1 MTHPQ
6 SLALIHTSLVFLTV
20 ETMMKD
26 LFAEILPGVRL
37 INVVDDSLLPD
48 VMRVGHIPPGVSSR
62 MADYV
67 VAAEKTGADAI
78 LSLCSSLGPAIDAA
92 RTRVRIPVLKIDEA
106 MAAKA
111 AADGQR
117 IGVMATVPTTLG
129 PTCDLIQAQADRIG
143 KTIRIERSLVAGAF
157 EALMGGQK
165 AAHDEKVFEAG
176 RALADKVDLIAF
188 AQASM
193 TRLAPRMG
201 ELTGRPV
208 LTSPRLGI
216 ENARDV
222 LQSLRQQS
230 KSAS

>member
-1 MTHPQ
+1 MSTPQ
-6 SLALIHTSLVFLTV
+6 TLALIHTSMVFLTV

-37 INVVDDSLLPD
+37 INIVDDSLLPD
-48 VMRVGHIPPGVSSR
+48 VMRVGHIPPEVASR

-67 VAAEKTGADAI
+67 AAAEKTGADAI

-92 RTRVRIPVLKIDEA
+92 RPRVRIPVLKIDEA

-129 PTCDLIQAQADRIG
+129 PTCDLIQAQADRIR
-143 KTIRIERSLVAGAF
+143 KPIRIERSLVAGAF
-157 EALMGGQK
+157 EALMAGQK
-165 AAHDEKVFEAG
+165 ALHDEKVFEAG

-193 TRLAPRMG
+193 TRLAPRMA

-216 ENARDV
+216 EHARTV
-222 LQSLRQQS
+222 LQDLRR
-230 KSAS
+230 KAAR

>member
-1 MTHPQ
+1 MNNTQ
-6 SLALIHTSLVFLTV
+6 TLALIHTSLVFLTV

-37 INVVDDSLLPD
+37 INIVDDSLLPD
-48 VMRVGHIPPGVSSR
+48 VMRVGHIPPAVSSR
-62 MADYV
+62 MTDYV

-78 LSLCSSLGPAIDAA
+78 LSLCSSLGPAVDAA
-92 RTRVRIPVLKIDEA
+92 RPRVRIPVLKIDEA

-129 PTCDLIQAQADRIG
+129 PTCDLIQAQADRIR

-157 EALMGGQK
+157 EALMAGNKGV
-165 AAHDEKVFEAG
+165 HDEKVFDAG

-222 LQSLRQQS
+222 LQSLRQ
-230 KSAS
+230 KAS